1 MPKIASTD
9 LKVNVPIE
17 AAAPDA
23 TLIIAMDP
31 TNPLRVGSYT
41 FQLQVTDDSK
51 NVSEPVQVRLI
62 VIDQTAPSAIISAP
76 RSVPFGQDFTLSGAE
91 SRDFG
96 GGTIA
101 SYTWTLIQ

>member
-23 TLIIAMDP
+23 TLVVAMDP
-31 TNPLRVGSYT
+31 TKPLPVGSYT
-41 FQLQVTDDSK
+41 FQLQVADDSK

-62 VIDQTAPSAIISAP
+62 VIDSTAPSAIISAP

-101 SYTWTLIQ
+101 RYTWTLIQ